1 MEAERGLRKWISS
14 MLDDA
19 GNETRISEI
28 TSFVMQRWEYNPT
41 GPESDG
47 GCDSDFLFP
56 PEEEDPIDSW
66 DEGSSTTSRL
76 YFCGYEV
83 NEDLEDRVSRMVE
96 NAREEHESAVRFY
109 GLDSRAPKTAICHC
123 KILRCTTTSPA
134 ETMPTDRYLMLIRDP
149 PRWDSVYGPN
159 APPPRRVKLTTKP
172 SLSNSSNLTRDRS
185 SVRAKKSTQEMLDM
199 IIQRKDLP
207 TAPTSL
213 PHDSTPTVGRNPFRK
228 DPNSDSAHRR
238 LKDLHRGLGD
248 STRGGNPDSVPYG
261 PTPKR
266 MKSISQIPVPPQPT
280 PQGATS
286 HSQRMKHGAGP
297 GMTPKEAGRLKQT
310 TLLGMFGKRT

>member
-238 LKDLHRGLGD
+238 LKNLHRGLGD
-248 STRGGNPDSVPYG
+248 SIRGGNPDSVPYG
-261 PTPKR
+261 PPPKR
-266 MKSISQIPVPPQPT
+266 MKSISQTPVPPQPT
-280 PQGATS
+280 PHDATS